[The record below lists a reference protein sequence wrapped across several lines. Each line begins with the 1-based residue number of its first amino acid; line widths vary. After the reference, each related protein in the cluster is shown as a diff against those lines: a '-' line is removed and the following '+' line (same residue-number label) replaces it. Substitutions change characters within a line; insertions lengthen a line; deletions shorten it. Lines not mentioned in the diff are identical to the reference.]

1 MCYFGA
7 LYVTLYLCSKVF
19 KMTSNMAEKKYIDTK
34 GAAEYLNMSERY
46 VQRLARKG
54 NIPSYRPSGKILL
67 FSIEELDKWIVS
79 SIVKKGGNV

>member
-1 MCYFGA
+1 
-7 LYVTLYLCSKVF
+7 
-19 KMTSNMAEKKYIDTK
+19 MAEKKYIDNRD
-34 GAAEYLNMSERY
+34 AAEYLNMSERC

-54 NIPSYRPSGKILL
+54 NIQSYRPSGKILL